1 MRQHATTTPG
11 AAFPARIAR
20 LGVWTAVSAVVLLGM
35 PLLMIP
41 GAGSAEGAEPS
52 YVGLAGYEPS
62 ALALYRPAMAPG
74 NTVVLASSAQRVY
87 RQDNGNYRPAI
98 IRKPWSRPKQERG
111 WFYLRGG
118 VFDYEN
124 VAKDDFVIGFKV
136 AGRMSDFF
144 SMGLSTDLQRREAY
158 DQVRVEE
165 FRDPTGNLVRSSV
178 TTFASSS
185 NLIPLLAI
193 AEVELPTAMFH
204 PYVGIGGGYEWMV
217 VEFED
222 HDSGLYSKNTYG
234 GLGWQAWAGLAVPM
248 AKTAAITGEVYL
260 NRATVSRDVQD
271 AVSGDILK
279 EEIDVDGGGFRAG
292 LRLAF

>member
-1 MRQHATTTPG
+1 MREHAKTTPG
-11 AAFPARIAR
+11 ASIPARIAR
-20 LGVWTAVSAVVLLGM
+20 LGVWTAVSAVILLGS
-35 PLLMIP
+35 PLLIP

-52 YVGLAGYEPS
+52 YVGLTGYEPS

-74 NTVVLASSAQRVY
+74 NMVVMASAGPRVY
-87 RQDNGNYRPAI
+87 RQDNGNYRPAL
-98 IRKPWSRPKQERG
+98 IRKPWSRPKRERG

-136 AGRMSDFF
+136 AGRLSDFF
-144 SMGLSTDLQRREAY
+144 SMGLSADLQRREAY

-165 FRDPTGNLVRSSV
+165 FRDPTGNMVRSSV

-185 NLIPLLAI
+185 NLIPAMAI
-193 AEVELPTAMFH
+193 AEVEIPTALFR
-204 PYVGIGGGYEWMV
+204 PFAGIGGGYEWMV

-222 HDSGLYSKNTYG
+222 YESGLFSKSTYG
-234 GLGWQAWAGLAVPM
+234 GLGWQVWAGLAVPM
-248 AKTAAITGEVYL
+248 AKTAALTGELYL
-260 NRATVSRDVQD
+260 NRGTVSRDVQD
-271 AVSGDILK
+271 VATGDVRK

>member
-1 MRQHATTTPG
+1 MRQHTKTTSGATI
-11 AAFPARIAR
+11 PARIAR
-20 LGVWTAVSAVVLLGM
+20 IGVWTAVSAVVLLGS
-35 PLLMIP
+35 PLLIP
-41 GAGSAEGAEPS
+41 EKGSAEAAEPS
-52 YVGLAGYEPS
+52 YVGLAGYPPS
-62 ALALYRPAMAPG
+62 ALALYRAVG
-74 NTVVLASSAQRVY
+74 YDNTVVVAASGPGVY

-98 IRKPWSRPKQERG
+98 IRKPWSRPKKERG

-144 SMGLSTDLQRREAY
+144 SLGLSTDLQRREAY

-165 FRDPTGNLVRSSV
+165 FRDPTGNMVRSSV

-185 NLIPLLAI
+185 NLIPVLAI
-193 AEVELPTAMFH
+193 AEVEIPTALFH
-204 PYVGIGGGYEWMV
+204 PFAGIGGGYEWMV

-222 HDSGLYSKNTYG
+222 YESGLFSKNTYG

-248 AKTAAITGEVYL
+248 AKTAAITGEIYM
-260 NRATVSRDVQD
+260 NRATVSRDVQEVD
-271 AVSGDILK
+271 TGDVLR
-279 EEIDVDGGGFRAG
+279 EEINVNGGGFRAG